1 MMGDCFNTTTI
12 LHGWKVLCPKRNL
25 VLVTLTLLTVSQ
37 LLTAQESHRI
47 DPGRFF
53 ITPIIGFRSSMS
65 FTVQPAVQGTNSRYV
80 IDSGPSY
87 GFSLGLRVRE
97 DNIAEFRWSRQDS
110 YAQIQDAGVAPFRT
124 RLTLNEFH
132 CDFSQEY
139 GLGHRAPW
147 ARPFIMGSVGA
158 TVVSNGAN
166 AGSTHFFVGVGG
178 GIKFFMTQHLA
189 FRMQAEWLPIFV
201 DPQGTASCSPDC
213 FGGIFGSQAEIAVG
227 PVFRF

>member
-1 MMGDCFNTTTI
+1 MTQHHVNTRT
-12 LHGWKVLCPKRNL
+12 
-25 VLVTLTLLTVSQ
+25 TLTLWKPMRPRPRLILAVFTLFAISQ
-37 LLTAQESHRI
+37 LLTAQESHQI

-53 ITPIIGFRSSMS
+53 ITPIISYRSSMS
-65 FTVQPAVQGTNSRYV
+65 FTIQPAVQGTSPRYV
-80 IDSGPSY
+80 IDSGPAY
-87 GFSLGLRVRE
+87 GFSLGLRVRD
-97 DNIAEFRWSRQDS
+97 DNVAEFRWSRQDS
-110 YAQIQDAGVAPFRT
+110 YAQIQDAGVAPSRT

-139 GLGHRAPW
+139 VLGHRAPW

-158 TVVSNGAN
+158 TVVSNGLN
-166 AGSTHFFVGVGG
+166 AGSTHFFVGIGG
-178 GIKFFMTQHLA
+178 GIKFFMTPHLT

-201 DPQGTASCSPDC
+201 DPQGTASCGPDC